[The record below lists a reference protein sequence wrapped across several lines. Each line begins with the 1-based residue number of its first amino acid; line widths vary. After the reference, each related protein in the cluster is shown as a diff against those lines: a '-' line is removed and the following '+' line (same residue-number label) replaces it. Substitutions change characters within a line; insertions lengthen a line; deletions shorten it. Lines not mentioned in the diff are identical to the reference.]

1 MLQGSRVS
9 GGLLP
14 HNKLSGNSDTI
25 YSCLSV
31 ITETPILNL
40 DIISVL
46 VSYLNWHYSCN
57 TFCLNRNI
65 ALTI

>member
-1 MLQGSRVS
+1 MLQGSCVS
-9 GGLLP
+9 GVLLP
-14 HNKLSGNSDTI
+14 HNKLSANPDTL
-25 YSCLSV
+25 YLYLSV
-31 ITETPILNL
+31 ITKISILNL